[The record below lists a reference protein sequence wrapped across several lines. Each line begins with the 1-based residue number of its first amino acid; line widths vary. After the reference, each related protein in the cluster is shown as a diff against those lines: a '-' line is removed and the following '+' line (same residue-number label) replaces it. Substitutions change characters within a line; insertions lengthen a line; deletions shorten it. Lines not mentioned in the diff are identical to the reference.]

1 MVVRSYEFP
10 KYIYDLLGEKA
21 YSIGLHGVD
30 SKRLYELTGIP
41 REEVDSAL
49 ETIRDN
55 GLQIF
60 SSRSING
67 TVAFQGRIDDIEDL
81 PKVSDGLRCYRYGDI
96 NKYVLVAI
104 PIVIKD
110 KNGNCIYIGKTD
122 LDTENKRLLGTTGS
136 EKSAIC
142 DEVIPN
148 NDNVIP
154 SEYILGTYSILPNG
168 KIEFIPNPKHVS
180 NTGGIVSDEE
190 FKRIEK
196 NYEVATFNENEVTD
210 LLRKE
215 KLTEMDKILISS
227 YIIYYNREIR
237 DHNRLYLIPL
247 VETLKQISK
256 EDNIVKTKLE
266 DIDAINKKPEKIN
279 YQEFYEGKT
288 GEDLFYEQ
296 FRVIK
301 SMQVE
306 MFRQDGQTY
315 IHSDRDG
322 EAEEFYRLLNDK
334 DFIKGIIKYRGKWD
348 VISFSYYIMNLSSNE
363 LLSDPEIY
371 NALFKYNS
379 YSADD
384 YAKKGL
390 LTRDMLMEIASKSNF
405 TSDTLFYLP
414 KEYCDDLDLILTFVD
429 NANPNNFRFGEG
441 FGARKFTFNNLSE
454 EVRSNP
460 VLYER
465 INKRAVELNETCGT
479 NFELLDVDNEISL
492 GMGAH
497 K

>member
-1 MVVRSYEFP
+1 MVVYNYEFP
-10 KYIYDLLGEKA
+10 KLIYDILGGRA

-49 ETIRDN
+49 ETIREN
-55 GLQIF
+55 GLKIF

-67 TVAFQGRIDDIEDL
+67 TVAFQGRIDDFENL
-81 PKVSDGLRCYRYGDI
+81 PKVSDGLRGYRYGDV

-104 PIVIKD
+104 PTVIKD
-110 KNGNCIYIGKTD
+110 KNGNCIYIGKTN
-122 LDTENKRLLGTTGS
+122 LDIDDKRLLDTTGN

-142 DEVIPN
+142 DEVIPTE
-148 NDNVIP
+148 DNVIP
-154 SEYILGTYSILPNG
+154 SEYILGTYSILPDG
-168 KIEFIPNPKHVS
+168 KIDFTLNPKHVS
-180 NTGGIVSDEE
+180 KKCGIVSDEE

-196 NYEVATFNENEVTD
+196 KYNVITFNENAAADV
-210 LLRKE
+210 LRKE
-215 KLTEMDKILISS
+215 NLTEVDRMLISS
-227 YIIYYNREIR
+227 YITFYSKEIR
-237 DHNRLYLIPL
+237 ENSRLYLIPL
-247 VETLKQISK
+247 VETLKQLFK
-256 EDNIVKTKLE
+256 EDSIRKVKLE
-266 DIDAINKKPEKIN
+266 DIDAINRKPEKID
-279 YQEFYEGKT
+279 YQKFYEGKT

-315 IHSDRDG
+315 IHSDRDE

-334 DFIKGIIKYRGKWD
+334 DFVKGLIKYRGKWD

-390 LTRDMLMEIASKSNF
+390 LTRDMLMDIASKSNF
-405 TSDTLFYLP
+405 TSDTLYYLP

-441 FGARKFTFNNLSE
+441 FGVRKFTFNNLSE

-465 INKRAVELNETCGT
+465 INKRALELNETCGT